1 MKMKQYYVYT
11 LQCADD
17 SFYIGVTNNIERRL
31 IEHKNGKSIYTR
43 KRLPVRLEWYL
54 EFVDIN
60 EAIKI
65 EKQLKGWS
73 RRKKRAL
80 IDERWEDLVEFSK
93 NYAENKNVRIKKP
106 SSTGSD

>member
-1 MKMKQYYVYT
+1 MKLYFVYI

-17 SFYIGVTNNIERRL
+17 SFYIGMTNNLERRL
-31 IEHKNGKSIYTR
+31 VEHKIGKSGYTST
-43 KRLPVRLEWYL
+43 RLPVELVWREMCTNP
-54 EFVDIN
+54 D

-73 RRKKRAL
+73 RRKKKAL
-80 IDERWEDLVEFSK
+80 IDERWDDLVEFSK
-93 NYAENKNVRIKKP
+93 NYTEHKNIRIKKP